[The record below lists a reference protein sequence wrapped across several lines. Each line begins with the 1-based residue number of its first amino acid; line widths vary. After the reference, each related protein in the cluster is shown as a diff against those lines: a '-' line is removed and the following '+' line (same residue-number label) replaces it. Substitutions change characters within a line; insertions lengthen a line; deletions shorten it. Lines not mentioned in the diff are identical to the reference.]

1 MKRLAL
7 SVLGGFAVPFLYS
20 IIVGPVTPYIKNEAI
35 NQLAMYPVRW
45 PILILYRFGLFPV
58 RSFEDETVLL
68 LYIIVCNVF
77 LYTLMTYVALWGVSR
92 RKRMDRL
99 PPKPG
104 QAV

>member
-77 LYTLMTYVALWGVSR
+77 RLYSHDLRCSVGSFKAKEDGSLTT
-92 RKRMDRL
+92 
-99 PPKPG
+99 
-104 QAV
+104 